1 MTLALEI
8 NDVGL
13 ILAADGELLVEEPGY
28 AMLDGPE
35 PETGAAAARRARLK
49 PLFVE
54 TRHWQDLG
62 TTVLA
67 RPMPAATTYAE
78 VAHAQ
83 LASLVQPHVA
93 RDAEVLLA
101 VPAWYTRQQL
111 ALLLGLFLPVEA

>member
-49 PLFVE
+49 PRRPTLK
-54 TRHWQDLG
+54 W
-62 TTVLA
+62 
-67 RPMPAATTYAE
+67 PMPSS
-78 VAHAQ
+78 Q
-83 LASLVQPHVA
+83 ASSS
-93 RDAEVLLA
+93 R
-101 VPAWYTRQQL
+101 T
-111 ALLLGLFLPVEA
+111 